1 MTSAPDPTPV
11 GPGSAPSLYGVCVPT
26 LDGECACGRGAT
38 LRGDEPLGVAYLH
51 LATTA
56 PPGGGPCPSVAK
68 WANKT
73 GKALMDRV
81 DDCVTAAQVAWDAY
95 VAIAG
100 PVRLGVPP
108 PHKQEPLFVFK
119 RVDPEG
125 RMVLVPTSSASQ
137 VPRRKEAAT
146 LALALALSR
155 ACDALAESGAVR
167 QWMVEAMHE
176 VGSYVGIMGG
186 LVDIAEGNAY
196 HAPFG
201 CKDEDLEERHEVTE
215 LARRNAR
222 DRYGSKSLG
231 TLSKKVA
238 QDARAQRAATVARL
252 TSNPRISWAAAT
264 ARVLA
269 KWKDTLRHTRRALKA
284 SPVFDLAERARVG
297 VLPSPRVDL
306 DTERLGLQ
314 LETLFHHRTHDWR
327 EVEESAKAESGGD
340 PVLYLDLCMKKYE
353 DFSRWITTHSF
364 LRGLWAAVAKLEDT
378 KVFQWQ
384 GDTLDS
390 AVLLHVPYKNV
401 SAMKLAMVA
410 TAKRGLSSLK
420 GFDDSRTDVC
430 PCDGGFLLQLYKKY
444 EKPW

>member
-1 MTSAPDPTPV
+1 M
-11 GPGSAPSLYGVCVPT
+11 PT
-26 LDGECACGRGAT
+26 LDGECACGRGAA

-51 LATTA
+51 LATAA
-56 PPGGGPCPSVAK
+56 PPGGAPGLSLAK
-68 WANKT
+68 WTSKT

-81 DDCVTAAQVAWDAY
+81 DDCVKAAQVAWDAY

-100 PVRLGVPP
+100 PAGLGAPSR
-108 PHKQEPLFVFK
+108 HKQEPLFVFK

-125 RMVLVPTSSASQ
+125 RMVLVPTGSASQ
-137 VPRRKEAAT
+137 MPRCGE
-146 LALALALSR
+146 ALALALSR

-167 QWMVEAMHE
+167 QWMAEAMHE

-196 HAPFG
+196 HARFG
-201 CKDEDLEERHEVTE
+201 CKDEDLEERHEVAE
-215 LARRNAR
+215 LARRNAQ
-222 DRYGSKSLG
+222 DRYGSKSLN

-238 QDARAQRAATVARL
+238 RDARTQRAATVARL
-252 TSNPRISWAAAT
+252 TSNPRIYRAATT

-269 KWKDTLRHTRRALKA
+269 EWKDDLRHTRRALKA

-327 EVEESAKAESGGD
+327 KVEESAKAESGGD
-340 PVLYLDLCMKKYE
+340 LTLYLDLCMKKYE

-364 LRGLWAAVAKLEDT
+364 LRGLWAAAAKLEET
-378 KVFQWQ
+378 KVFQWP

-390 AVLLHVPYKNV
+390 SALLHVPYKNI
-401 SAMKLAMVA
+401 SIAKLAMVA
-410 TAKRGLSSLK
+410 NAKRGLSSLK
-420 GFDDSRTDVC
+420 GFDDSRTEVC